1 MSMTRKRRASK
12 RKLAAIGASVLA
24 LTAGAVAAVTAL
36 GQDEA
41 KPRQVRA
48 GAGTIS
54 ARDLAA
60 AASYL
65 GVPAAQLASE
75 VRSGKSLAQLADAT
89 SGKSSS
95 GLIAA
100 LVSDRRRR
108 LSALGANVTRHVTAE
123 VNRRGAAVRLGGRLH
138 GARLGGLGGGRD
150 RLGDVAARYLGLS
163 QVQLQDKLRSGRTLA
178 QLANGTRGK
187 SESGLVGALVA
198 ARRQRIEALA
208 GRPLTPARTRDMEA
222 RLVRRFTTL
231 ANRVLMAG

>member
-1 MSMTRKRRASK
+1 MSMKRKRRASK
-12 RKLAAIGASVLA
+12 RRLAAIGASVLA
-24 LTAGAVAAVTAL
+24 VTAGAVAAVTAL

-48 GAGTIS
+48 AGRTIG

-75 VRSGKSLAQLADAT
+75 VRSGKSLAQVADAT
-89 SGKSSS
+89 QGKSSS
-95 GLIAA
+95 GLVAA
-100 LVSDRRRR
+100 LVGDRRRR

-138 GARLGGLGGGRD
+138 GGRVGGGRD
-150 RLGDVAARYLGLS
+150 RLGDVAARYLGVS
-163 QVQLQDKLRSGRTLA
+163 PAQLQDQLRSRRTLA

-198 ARRQRIEALA
+198 ARRQRLQALG
-208 GRPLTPARTRDMEA
+208 GRPLTPARTRDLEA

-231 ANRVLMAG
+231 ANRVLVAG